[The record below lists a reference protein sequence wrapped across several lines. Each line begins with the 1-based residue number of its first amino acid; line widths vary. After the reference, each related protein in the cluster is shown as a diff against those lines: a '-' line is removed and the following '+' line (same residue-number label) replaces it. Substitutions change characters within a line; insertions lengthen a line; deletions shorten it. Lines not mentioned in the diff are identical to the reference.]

1 MAVGKRRIYISVFF
15 AVFLLILLIGIQSE
29 VSAAACVI
37 RAFSAAVFFT
47 ALCWVAVQV
56 IGGHIIST
64 VIIPE
69 LNKKIDNSDI
79 GANLGKKLDLTVSE
93 PPIPEGLKAGD
104 ASGKTGLPPQFV
116 PLAAQQIDPQ
126 VNNLI
131 VSDPERTAEIVRKMG
146 FDE

>member
-1 MAVGKRRIYISVFF
+1 MTVGKRRVYIPVFL

-64 VIIPE
+64 MIIPE

-79 GANLGKKLDLTVSE
+79 SANLGQRLDLTVSE
-93 PPIPEGLKAGD
+93 PPIPEDSKAGD
-104 ASGKTGLPPQFV
+104 ASGQTGLPPQFV